1 MQFLTNI
8 LIFYGVIS
16 MIFTTIFLIGLVRNI
31 RREIDLIEDVSRFK
45 KTVKLVYVEQ
55 VDGMF
60 RMHDKFTHHYICQAS
75 SEKELWETADAM
87 FPNVKVMSTSIN
99 AEVTKL

>member
-1 MQFLTNI
+1 MQI
-8 LIFYGVIS
+8 LHTIWTVYSIACV
-16 MIFTTIFLIGLVRNI
+16 IFTTIFLWNLVINI
-31 RREIDLIEDVSRFK
+31 RKEINLIEDVDRFK

-60 RMHDKFTHHYICQAS
+60 RMHDKFTHHYICQAET
-75 SEKELWETADAM
+75 EKELWAIADAK
-87 FPNVKVMSTSIN
+87 FPNVKVMSTSID

>member
-8 LIFYGVIS
+8 LIAYGVIS
-16 MIFTTIFLIGLVRNI
+16 MIFTTVFLIGLVRNI

-87 FPNVKVMSTSIN
+87 FPNVKVMSTSID

>member
-1 MQFLTNI
+1 
-8 LIFYGVIS
+8 
-16 MIFTTIFLIGLVRNI
+16 VRNI
-31 RREIDLIEDVSRFK
+31 RREINLIEDVSRFK

-87 FPNVKVMSTSIN
+87 FPNVKIMSTSIE
-99 AEVTKL
+99 AEVKKL

>member
-8 LIFYGVIS
+8 LIVYGVIS
-16 MIFTTIFLIGLVRNI
+16 MIFTTVFLIGLVRNI

-55 VDGMF
+55 VDGMY
-60 RMHDKFTHHYICQAS
+60 RMHDKFTHHYICQATT
-75 SEKELWETADAM
+75 EKELWETADAM

>member
-8 LIFYGVIS
+8 LIAYGVIS
-16 MIFTTIFLIGLVRNI
+16 MVFTTIFLIGLVRNI

-55 VDGMF
+55 VDGMY
-60 RMHDKFTHHYICQAS
+60 RMHDKFTHHYICQAAT
-75 SEKELWETADAM
+75 EKELWETADAM
-87 FPNVKVMSTSIN
+87 FPNVKIMSTSIE
-99 AEVTKL
+99 AEVKKL

>member
-31 RREIDLIEDVSRFK
+31 RKEIQLIEDVGRFK
-45 KTVKLVYVEQ
+45 KAVKLVYVEQ
-55 VDGMF
+55 VDGMY
-60 RMHDKFTHHYICQAS
+60 RMHDKFTHHYICQAPT
-75 SEKELWETADAM
+75 EKELWETADAM
-87 FPNVKVMSTSIN
+87 FPNVKVMSTSID

>member
-16 MIFTTIFLIGLVRNI
+16 MIFTTIFLIGLIRNI
-31 RREIDLIEDVSRFK
+31 RKEIQLIEDVERFK

-55 VDGMF
+55 VDGMY
-60 RMHDKFTHHYICQAS
+60 RMHDKFTHHYICQAAT
-75 SEKELWETADAM
+75 EKELWDTADSM
-87 FPNVKVMSTSIN
+87 FPNVKVMSTSID

>member
-1 MQFLTNI
+1 VQFLTNI

-87 FPNVKVMSTSIN
+87 FPNVKVMSTSIE
-99 AEVTKL
+99 AEVKKL

>member
-1 MQFLTNI
+1 VQFLTNI
-8 LIFYGVIS
+8 LIAYGVIS
-16 MIFTTIFLIGLVRNI
+16 MIFTTIFLFGLVRNI
-31 RREIDLIEDVSRFK
+31 RKEIQLIEDVDRFK

-55 VDGMF
+55 VDGMY
-60 RMHDKFTHHYICQAS
+60 RMHDKFTHHYICQAAT
-75 SEKELWETADAM
+75 EKELWETADAM

>member
-8 LIFYGVIS
+8 LIAYGVIS

-31 RREIDLIEDVSRFK
+31 RKEINLIEDVSRFK

-55 VDGMF
+55 VDGMY
-60 RMHDKFTHHYICQAS
+60 RMHDKFTHHYICQATT
-75 SEKELWETADAM
+75 EKELWETADAM
-87 FPNVKVMSTSIN
+87 FPNVKVMSTSIE
-99 AEVTKL
+99 AEVKKL

>member
-8 LIFYGVIS
+8 LIAYGVIS
-16 MIFTTIFLIGLVRNI
+16 MIFTTVFLIGLVRNI

-55 VDGMF
+55 VDGMY
-60 RMHDKFTHHYICQAS
+60 RMHDKFTHHYICQAAT
-75 SEKELWETADAM
+75 EKELWETADAM
-87 FPNVKVMSTSIN
+87 FPNVKVMSTSID